1 MGTRKMSEI
10 LTIDTTAG
18 MQTTERIEPLPLF
31 GEHYPMLL
39 TVIPEHTSGFP
50 APALVTLAKRLKMTM
65 KLYGGVGLSAN
76 QCGVFERVFIVGNGE
91 IVIVC
96 INPKV
101 IKASDDL
108 IKDNEGCL
116 SFPGL
121 FLKVERASSV
131 EVEYYDYQGK
141 KYNTTFTGL
150 TARCFLHELDHMNGI
165 TMDKHVKPLALKM
178 AKDKQG
184 KLFKRVNRLQRNN
197 GIFV

>member
-1 MGTRKMSEI
+1 MSQI
-10 LTIDTTAG
+10 LKLNTVDPKY
-18 MQTTERIEPLPLF
+18 QQEKEVEPFPLYD
-31 GEHYPMLL
+31 ENHPMMKQR
-39 TVIPEHTSGFP
+39 IPEYDITLLPNPVMTHTIN
-50 APALVTLAKRLKMTM
+50 RLKMTM
-65 KLYGGVGLSAN
+65 KLYNGLGLSAN
-76 QCGVFERVFIVGNGE
+76 QCGVFERVFIVGNEE

-96 INPKV
+96 INPKL

-131 EVEYYDYQGK
+131 EVEYYDLQGK

-184 KLFKRVNRLQRNN
+184 KLFKRVKRLQRNN

>member
-1 MGTRKMSEI
+1 MSQI
-10 LTIDTTAG
+10 LKLNTVDPKY
-18 MQTTERIEPLPLF
+18 QQEKEVDPFPLYD
-31 GEHYPMLL
+31 ENHPMMKQR
-39 TVIPEHTSGFP
+39 IPEYDITLLPNPVMTHTIN
-50 APALVTLAKRLKMTM
+50 RLKMTM
-65 KLYGGVGLSAN
+65 KLYNGLGLSAN

-101 IKASDDL
+101 IKVSEDL

-131 EVEYYDYQGK
+131 EVEYYDLQGK

-184 KLFKRVNRLQRNN
+184 KLFKRVKRLQRNN

>member
-1 MGTRKMSEI
+1 MSQI
-10 LTIDTTAG
+10 LKLNTVDPKY
-18 MQTTERIEPLPLF
+18 QQEKEVEPFPLF
-31 GEHYPMLL
+31 DENHPMMKQR
-39 TVIPEHTSGFP
+39 IPEYDITLLPNPVMTHTIN
-50 APALVTLAKRLKMTM
+50 RLKMTM
-65 KLYGGVGLSAN
+65 KLYNGLGLSAN
-76 QCGVFERVFIVGNGE
+76 QCGVFERVFIVGNEE

-96 INPKV
+96 INPKL

-121 FLKVERASSV
+121 FLKVERAASV
-131 EVEYYDYQGK
+131 EVEYYDLQGK

-184 KLFKRVNRLQRNN
+184 KLFKRVKRLQRNN

>member
-1 MGTRKMSEI
+1 MSQI
-10 LTIDTTAG
+10 LKLNTVDPKY
-18 MQTTERIEPLPLF
+18 QQEKEVEPFPLYD
-31 GEHYPMLL
+31 ENHPMMKQR
-39 TVIPEHTSGFP
+39 IPEYDITLLPNPVMTHTIN
-50 APALVTLAKRLKMTM
+50 RLKMTM
-65 KLYGGVGLSAN
+65 KLYNGLGLSAN

-101 IKASDDL
+101 IKVSEDL

-150 TARCFLHELDHMNGI
+150 TARCFLHELDHMNGV

-184 KLFKRVNRLQRNN
+184 KLFKRVKRLQRNN

>member
-1 MGTRKMSEI
+1 MSQI
-10 LTIDTTAG
+10 LKLNTVDPKY
-18 MQTTERIEPLPLF
+18 QQEKEVEPFPLYD
-31 GEHYPMLL
+31 ENHPMMKQR
-39 TVIPEHTSGFP
+39 IPEYDITLLPNPVMTHTIN
-50 APALVTLAKRLKMTM
+50 RLKMTM
-65 KLYGGVGLSAN
+65 KLYNGLGLSAN
-76 QCGVFERVFIVGNGE
+76 QCGVFERVFIVGNEE

-101 IKASDDL
+101 IKVSEDL

-184 KLFKRVNRLQRNN
+184 KLFKRVKRLQRNN

>member
-1 MGTRKMSEI
+1 MNQI
-10 LTIDTTAG
+10 LKLNTVDPKY
-18 MQTTERIEPLPLF
+18 QQEKEVEPFPLYD
-31 GEHYPMLL
+31 ENHPMMKQR
-39 TVIPEHTSGFP
+39 IPEYDITLLPNPVMTHTIN
-50 APALVTLAKRLKMTM
+50 RLKMTM
-65 KLYGGVGLSAN
+65 KLYNGLGLSAN
-76 QCGVFERVFIVGNGE
+76 QCGVFERVFIVGNEE

-96 INPKV
+96 INPKL

-121 FLKVERASSV
+121 FLKIERASSV
-131 EVEYYDYQGK
+131 EVEYYDLQGK

-165 TMDKHVKPLALKM
+165 TMDKHAKPLALKM
-178 AKDKQG
+178 AKEKQG
-184 KLFKRVNRLQRNN
+184 KLFKRVKRLQRNN

>member
-1 MGTRKMSEI
+1 MSEI
-10 LTIDTTAG
+10 LKLNTVDPKY
-18 MQTTERIEPLPLF
+18 QQQEKEVEPFPLF
-31 GEHYPMLL
+31 DENHPMMKQR
-39 TVIPEHTSGFP
+39 IPEYDITLLPNPVMTHTIN
-50 APALVTLAKRLKMTM
+50 RLKMTM
-65 KLYGGVGLSAN
+65 KLYNGLGLSAN
-76 QCGVFERVFIVGNGE
+76 QCGVFERVFIVGNEE

-96 INPKV
+96 INPKL

-131 EVEYYDYQGK
+131 EVEYYDLQGK

-184 KLFKRVNRLQRNN
+184 KLFKRVKRLQRNN

>member
-1 MGTRKMSEI
+1 MNQI
-10 LTIDTTAG
+10 LKLNTVDPKY
-18 MQTTERIEPLPLF
+18 QQEKEVEPFPLYD
-31 GEHYPMLL
+31 ENHPMMKQR
-39 TVIPEHTSGFP
+39 IPEYDI
-50 APALVTLAKRLKMTM
+50 TLLPNPVMTNTINRLKMTM
-65 KLYGGVGLSAN
+65 KLYNGLGLSAN
-76 QCGVFERVFIVGNGE
+76 QCGVFERVFIVGNEE

-96 INPKV
+96 INPKI

-121 FLKVERASSV
+121 FLKVERAASV
-131 EVEYYDYQGK
+131 EVEYYDLQGK

-165 TMDKHVKPLALKM
+165 TMDKHAKPLALKM
-178 AKDKQG
+178 AKEKQG
-184 KLFKRVNRLQRNN
+184 KLFKRVKRLQRNN

>member
-1 MGTRKMSEI
+1 MSEI
-10 LTIDTTAG
+10 LKLNTVDPKY
-18 MQTTERIEPLPLF
+18 QQQEKEVEPFPLF
-31 GEHYPMLL
+31 DENHPMMKQR
-39 TVIPEHTSGFP
+39 IPEYDITLLPNPVMTHTIN
-50 APALVTLAKRLKMTM
+50 RLKMTM
-65 KLYGGVGLSAN
+65 KLYNGLGLSAN
-76 QCGVFERVFIVGNGE
+76 QCGVFERVSIVGNGE

-131 EVEYYDYQGK
+131 EVEYYDFQGK

-178 AKDKQG
+178 AKEKQG
-184 KLFKRVNRLQRNN
+184 KLFKRVKRLQRNN

>member
-1 MGTRKMSEI
+1 MSQI
-10 LTIDTTAG
+10 LKLNTVDPKY
-18 MQTTERIEPLPLF
+18 QQEKEVEPFPLF
-31 GEHYPMLL
+31 DENHPMMKQR
-39 TVIPEHTSGFP
+39 IPEYDITLLPNPVMTHTIN
-50 APALVTLAKRLKMTM
+50 RLKMTM
-65 KLYGGVGLSAN
+65 KLYNGLGLSAN
-76 QCGVFERVFIVGNGE
+76 QCGVFERVFIVGNEE

-96 INPKV
+96 INPKL

-121 FLKVERASSV
+121 FLKVERAASV
-131 EVEYYDYQGK
+131 EVEYYDLQGK

-165 TMDKHVKPLALKM
+165 TMDKHAKPLALKM
-178 AKDKQG
+178 AKEKQG
-184 KLFKRVNRLQRNN
+184 KLFKRVKRLQRNN

>member
-1 MGTRKMSEI
+1 MSQI
-10 LTIDTTAG
+10 LKLNTVDPKY
-18 MQTTERIEPLPLF
+18 QQEKEVDPFPLYD
-31 GEHYPMLL
+31 ENHPMMKQP
-39 TVIPEHTSGFP
+39 IPEYDI
-50 APALVTLAKRLKMTM
+50 TLLPNPVMTNTINRLKMTM
-65 KLYGGVGLSAN
+65 KLYNGLGLSAN
-76 QCGVFERVFIVGNGE
+76 QCGVFERVFIVGNEE

-101 IKASDDL
+101 IKVSEDL

-131 EVEYYDYQGK
+131 EVEYYDFQGK

-184 KLFKRVNRLQRNN
+184 KLFKRVKRLQRNN

>member
-1 MGTRKMSEI
+1 MNQI
-10 LTIDTTAG
+10 LKLNTVDPKY
-18 MQTTERIEPLPLF
+18 QQEKEVEPFPLYD
-31 GEHYPMLL
+31 ENHPMMKQR
-39 TVIPEHTSGFP
+39 IPEYNI
-50 APALVTLAKRLKMTM
+50 TLLPNPVMTNTINRLKMTM
-65 KLYGGVGLSAN
+65 KLYNGLGLSAN
-76 QCGVFERVFIVGNGE
+76 QCGVFERVFIVGNEE

-96 INPKV
+96 INPKL

-121 FLKVERASSV
+121 FLKVERAASV
-131 EVEYYDYQGK
+131 EVEYYDLQGK

-165 TMDKHVKPLALKM
+165 TMDKHAKPLALKM
-178 AKDKQG
+178 AKEKQG
-184 KLFKRVNRLQRNN
+184 KLFKRVKRLQRNN

>member
-1 MGTRKMSEI
+1 MSQI
-10 LTIDTTAG
+10 LKLNTVDPKY
-18 MQTTERIEPLPLF
+18 QQEKEVDPFPLYDKN
-31 GEHYPMLL
+31 HPMMKQR
-39 TVIPEHTSGFP
+39 IPEYDI
-50 APALVTLAKRLKMTM
+50 TLLPNPVMTNTINRLKMTM
-65 KLYGGVGLSAN
+65 KLYNGLGLSAN

-101 IKASDDL
+101 IKVSEDL

-121 FLKVERASSV
+121 FLKIERASSV

-184 KLFKRVNRLQRNN
+184 KLFKRVKRLQRNN

>member
-1 MGTRKMSEI
+1 MSQI
-10 LTIDTTAG
+10 LKLNTVDPKY
-18 MQTTERIEPLPLF
+18 QQEKEVEPFPLYD
-31 GEHYPMLL
+31 ENHPMMKQR
-39 TVIPEHTSGFP
+39 IPEYDI
-50 APALVTLAKRLKMTM
+50 TLLPNPVMTNTINRLKMTM
-65 KLYGGVGLSAN
+65 KLYNGLGLSAN
-76 QCGVFERVFIVGNGE
+76 QCGVFERVFIVGNEE

-101 IKASDDL
+101 IKVSEDL

-121 FLKVERASSV
+121 FLKIERASSV

-178 AKDKQG
+178 AKEKQG
-184 KLFKRVNRLQRNN
+184 KLFKRVKRLQRNN

>member
-1 MGTRKMSEI
+1 MSQI
-10 LTIDTTAG
+10 LNISTVDPKY
-18 MQTTERIEPLPLF
+18 QQEKEVEPFPLF
-31 GEHYPMLL
+31 DENHPMMKQR
-39 TVIPEHTSGFP
+39 IPEYDITLLPNPVMTHTIN
-50 APALVTLAKRLKMTM
+50 RLKMTM
-65 KLYGGVGLSAN
+65 KLYNGLGLSAN
-76 QCGVFERVFIVGNGE
+76 QCGVFERVFIVGNEE

-96 INPKV
+96 INPKL

-184 KLFKRVNRLQRNN
+184 KLFKRVKRLQRNN

>member
-1 MGTRKMSEI
+1 MSQI
-10 LTIDTTAG
+10 LKLNTVDPKY
-18 MQTTERIEPLPLF
+18 QQEKEVEPFPLYD
-31 GEHYPMLL
+31 ENHPMMKQR
-39 TVIPEHTSGFP
+39 IPEYDI
-50 APALVTLAKRLKMTM
+50 TLLPNPVMTNTINRLKMTM
-65 KLYGGVGLSAN
+65 KLYNGLGLSAN
-76 QCGVFERVFIVGNGE
+76 QCGVFERVFIVGNEE

-96 INPKV
+96 INPKL

-121 FLKVERASSV
+121 FLKVERASLV

-184 KLFKRVNRLQRNN
+184 KLFKRVKRLQRNN

>member
-1 MGTRKMSEI
+1 MSQI
-10 LTIDTTAG
+10 LKLNTVDPKY
-18 MQTTERIEPLPLF
+18 QQEKEVEPFPLYD
-31 GEHYPMLL
+31 ENHPMMKQR
-39 TVIPEHTSGFP
+39 IPEYDI
-50 APALVTLAKRLKMTM
+50 TLLPNPVMTNTINRLKMTM
-65 KLYGGVGLSAN
+65 KLYNGLGLSAN

-101 IKASDDL
+101 IKVSEDL

-131 EVEYYDYQGK
+131 EVEYYDFQGK

-184 KLFKRVNRLQRNN
+184 KLFKRVKRLQRNN

>member
-1 MGTRKMSEI
+1 MSQI
-10 LTIDTTAG
+10 LKLNTVDPKY
-18 MQTTERIEPLPLF
+18 QQEKEVEPFPLYD
-31 GEHYPMLL
+31 ENHPMMKQP
-39 TVIPEHTSGFP
+39 IPEYDI
-50 APALVTLAKRLKMTM
+50 TLLPNPVMTNTINRLKMTM
-65 KLYGGVGLSAN
+65 KLYNGLGLSAN
-76 QCGVFERVFIVGNGE
+76 QCGVFERVFIVGNEE

-96 INPKV
+96 INPKL

-184 KLFKRVNRLQRNN
+184 KLFKRVKRLQRNN

>member
-1 MGTRKMSEI
+1 MSQI
-10 LTIDTTAG
+10 LKLNTVDPKY
-18 MQTTERIEPLPLF
+18 QQEKEVEPFPLF
-31 GEHYPMLL
+31 DENHPMMKQR
-39 TVIPEHTSGFP
+39 IPEYNI
-50 APALVTLAKRLKMTM
+50 TLLPNPVMTNTINRLKMTM
-65 KLYGGVGLSAN
+65 KLYNGLGLSAN
-76 QCGVFERVFIVGNGE
+76 QCGVFERVFIVGNEE

-96 INPKV
+96 INPKL
-101 IKASDDL
+101 IKASDNL

-121 FLKVERASSV
+121 FLKVERPSSV

-178 AKDKQG
+178 AKEKQG
-184 KLFKRVNRLQRNN
+184 KLFKRVKRLQRNN

>member
-1 MGTRKMSEI
+1 MSQI
-10 LTIDTTAG
+10 LKLNTVDPKY
-18 MQTTERIEPLPLF
+18 QQEKEVEPFPLYD
-31 GEHYPMLL
+31 ENHPMMKQR
-39 TVIPEHTSGFP
+39 IPEYDITLLPNPVMTHTIN
-50 APALVTLAKRLKMTM
+50 RLKMTM
-65 KLYGGVGLSAN
+65 KLYNGLGLSAN
-76 QCGVFERVFIVGNGE
+76 QCGVFERVFIVGNEE

-96 INPKV
+96 INPKL

-131 EVEYYDYQGK
+131 EVEYYDFQGK

-184 KLFKRVNRLQRNN
+184 KLFKRVKRLQRNN